1 MFWGQ
6 KPPDG
11 RNPTLCILAKSGMM
25 GGIRLYVFEPKTARK
40 GKLSGS
46 ENPEK
51 QNILRVKERI
61 SGINIMLG
69 LPIHKE
75 ESPPEEHSDFIFSI
89 IQPSKQHAEII
100 CEANRNL
107 RLQASYGHPKPSYG
121 HPKPAY
127 VHPKAANGDF
137 TKPREQF
144 YKGTGRSSEGCQEGC
159 FRLLP
164 PIPRGSACG
173 KEHIKAIIT
182 PAFMP
187 SEATCHQTVHTTS
200 FSTSIPS

>member
-1 MFWGQ
+1 M
-6 KPPDG
+6 
-11 RNPTLCILAKSGMM
+11 
-25 GGIRLYVFEPKTARK
+25 
-40 GKLSGS
+40 
-46 ENPEK
+46 
-51 QNILRVKERI
+51 KERT

-75 ESPPEEHSDFIFSI
+75 ESLPEEHSDFIFSI
-89 IQPSKQHAEII
+89 MHSSKQHAKII
-100 CEANRNL
+100 FEANRNL
-107 RLQASYGHPKPSYG
+107 RLQALYGHPKPSYG

-144 YKGTGRSSEGCQEGC
+144 HQGVRRSSEGCQEGC

-164 PIPRGSACG
+164 PIPRGSACD
-173 KEHIKAIIT
+173 KEHIRASVT
-182 PAFMP
+182 PACMP

>member
-1 MFWGQ
+1 
-6 KPPDG
+6 
-11 RNPTLCILAKSGMM
+11 M

-61 SGINIMLG
+61 SGISIMLG

-137 TKPREQF
+137 TKLCEQF
-144 YKGTGRSSEGCQEGC
+144 HQGARRSSEGCQEGC

-173 KEHIKAIIT
+173 KEHMKASVT
-182 PAFMP
+182 PACMP
-187 SEATCHQTVHTTS
+187 SEATYHQTVRTTS

>member
-1 MFWGQ
+1 M
-6 KPPDG
+6 K
-11 RNPTLCILAKSGMM
+11 
-25 GGIRLYVFEPKTARK
+25 
-40 GKLSGS
+40 
-46 ENPEK
+46 
-51 QNILRVKERI
+51 VKERT

-75 ESPPEEHSDFIFSI
+75 ESLPEEHSDFIFSI
-89 IQPSKQHAEII
+89 MHSSKQRAEII

-121 HPKPAY
+121 HPKPSY

-144 YKGTGRSSEGCQEGC
+144 YKGAGRSSEGYQEGC

-187 SEATCHQTVHTTS
+187 SEATCHQAFHTVC

>member
-1 MFWGQ
+1 MH
-6 KPPDG
+6 
-11 RNPTLCILAKSGMM
+11 
-25 GGIRLYVFEPKTARK
+25 
-40 GKLSGS
+40 LSG
-46 ENPEK
+46 
-51 QNILRVKERI
+51 I
-61 SGINIMLG
+61 SIMLG

-75 ESPPEEHSDFIFSI
+75 ESLPEEHSDFIFSI
-89 IQPSKQHAEII
+89 MHSSKQRAEII

-137 TKPREQF
+137 TKPRKQF

-187 SEATCHQTVHTTS
+187 SEATCHQDCPYHKLLNFNPLIITPEARKPPNGMASAWGLVLVS
-200 FSTSIPS
+200 ML

>member
-1 MFWGQ
+1 MH
-6 KPPDG
+6 
-11 RNPTLCILAKSGMM
+11 L
-25 GGIRLYVFEPKTARK
+25 
-40 GKLSGS
+40 
-46 ENPEK
+46 
-51 QNILRVKERI
+51 

-75 ESPPEEHSDFIFSI
+75 ESPPEVHSDFIFSI

-100 CEANRNL
+100 CEANRNF

-121 HPKPAY
+121 HPKPSYVHPKPSYVHPKAAY

-144 YKGTGRSSEGCQEGC
+144 YKGAGRSSEGCREGC
-159 FRLLP
+159 FMLLP

-173 KEHIKAIIT
+173 KEHIKAIVT
-182 PAFMP
+182 PACMP
-187 SEATCHQTVHTTS
+187 SEATCHQAFHTVC

>member
-1 MFWGQ
+1 
-6 KPPDG
+6 
-11 RNPTLCILAKSGMM
+11 MM
-25 GGIRLYVFEPKTARK
+25 GGIHLYVFETKTARK

-46 ENPEK
+46 ENPGK
-51 QNILRVKERI
+51 QDVLRVKERI
-61 SGINIMLG
+61 SGISIMLG

-89 IQPSKQHAEII
+89 MHSSKQHAEII
-100 CEANRNL
+100 CEANRIL
-107 RLQASYGHPKPSYG
+107 RLQASYG

-137 TKPREQF
+137 TKPRKQF
-144 YKGTGRSSEGCQEGC
+144 YKGAGRSSEGCQEGC

-173 KEHIKAIIT
+173 KEHIKAFVT
-182 PAFMP
+182 PACMP